1 VRRNLKPNVVIR
13 KGLYYY
19 RARETVEGKR
29 KELYIRIDAT
39 LNSPEFDAIYWAI
52 KSGKHEPKKV
62 NTNFAAL
69 VSSYMNSR
77 KYKDLAD
84 GTKRKYRPILEQIRE
99 KNGASDVTRI
109 KRSDVDAI
117 HEKYADTPRKA
128 DWYVQILSILFNH
141 AIRLDWITSNPA
153 RTVELFGA
161 QKAIEPWPLWFQR
174 AYLDRATGPALT
186 AFYVGSGTGQRAGD
200 MVKMEWAHYHDDYM
214 SVTQEKTKAR
224 ITIYCPPK
232 LRRFLAELPRT
243 GKHIFARDLA
253 SGITYHTLEKHF
265 RAVRDAIA
273 VDVPEA
279 AAYSLHGLRY
289 VAAVELAEAGCTDA
303 EIQAVTGHK
312 TLEMVQKYR
321 SQARQ
326 KQLSK
331 TAQEKRK

>member
-1 VRRNLKPNVVIR
+1 MRKAQKPNIVVR
-13 KGLYYY
+13 SGLHYY
-19 RARETVEGKR
+19 RVRETIAGKR
-29 KELYIRIDAT
+29 KERYIRIDAAPDT
-39 LNSPEFDAIYWAI
+39 PEFDVLYWSI
-52 KSGKHEPKKV
+52 RSGKHEPKKV
-62 NTNFAAL
+62 KTNFDAL
-69 VSSYMNSR
+69 VAHYLNSR

-84 GTKRKYRPILEQIRE
+84 GTKRKYRPVLEQIRE

-128 DWYVQILSILFNH
+128 DLYVQILSILFNH

-153 RTVELFGA
+153 KTVELFGP
-161 QKAIEPWPLWFQR
+161 QKSIEPWPLWFQR
-174 AYLDRATGPALT
+174 AYLERATGHAL
-186 AFYVGSGTGQRAGD
+186 AAYHVGSGTGQRAGD
-200 MVKMEWAHYHDDYM
+200 MIKMEWAHYHDDYM

-224 ITIYCPPK
+224 ITIYCPDK
-232 LRRFLAELPRT
+232 LRAFLAELPRT
-243 GKHIFARDLA
+243 GKHIFARDLTH
-253 SGITYHTLEKHF
+253 GITYNTLEKEF
-265 RAVRDAIA
+265 RKVRDAIA

-279 AAYSLHGLRY
+279 TTYSLHGLRY

-326 KQLSK
+326 KQMSK
-331 TAQEKRK
+331 QAQEKRQ